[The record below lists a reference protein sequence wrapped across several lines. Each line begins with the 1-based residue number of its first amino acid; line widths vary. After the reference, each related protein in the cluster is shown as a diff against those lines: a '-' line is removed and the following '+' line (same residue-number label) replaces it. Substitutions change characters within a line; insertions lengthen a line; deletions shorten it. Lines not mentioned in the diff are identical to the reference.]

1 MTTKQEDNTS
11 PRRDLYREITDRIIK
26 AMEEN
31 KAPWQRPWTELA
43 ELGMPQNG
51 LSGRN
56 YNGVNSVLLFL
67 TAQEHGYD
75 DSRWMTF
82 KQANERGYKI
92 RKGEKSS
99 SIYFYKPLTIE
110 EKDKKT
116 GENIKKEIPYLC
128 EYHVF
133 NAAQIDGLPTKTQ
146 REPDWDPIEQAERLV
161 QQLNV
166 EIRHGGNRAYFSCSE
181 GYIQMPSRGA
191 FPDAEAYYGTL
202 LHEIGH
208 WTGHETRLNRQ
219 FGRFGDDAYAREELR
234 AEWSSAMVSAEW
246 GIPTTTENHAA

>member
-1 MTTKQEDNTS
+1 M
-11 PRRDLYREITDRIIK
+11 
-26 AMEEN
+26 
-31 KAPWQRPWTELA
+31 
-43 ELGMPQNG
+43 
-51 LSGRN
+51 
-56 YNGVNSVLLFL
+56 
-67 TAQEHGYD
+67 
-75 DSRWMTF
+75 
-82 KQANERGYKI
+82 
-92 RKGEKSS
+92 
-99 SIYFYKPLTIE
+99 TIE

-161 QQLNV
+161 QQHNV

-191 FPDAEAYYGTL
+191 FPDAGAYYGTL
-202 LHEIGH
+202 LHELGH

-234 AEWSSAMVSAEW
+234 AEWSSAMVSAEL
-246 GIPTTTENHAA
+246 GIPTTTENHAAYLASWVKRLKEDKFEVFRAARDAGKICDYVLGRQPEEQLAPKEATATAPTTIAKLDEAQRFQRVGERILAEQGIRMPRQKNWQKPTAPPEKGTDYRPN